1 MSVQQLEE
9 EYRELCTQESLA
21 VENVLTASSVVKERK
36 QLLRETTLTEEER
49 VRGEVELEFL
59 KLFRAVI
66 QQQLKEATRAK
77 EVKADELVR
86 AVYAI
91 SESETE

>member
-1 MSVQQLEE
+1 
-9 EYRELCTQESLA
+9 
-21 VENVLTASSVVKERK
+21 
-36 QLLRETTLTEEER
+36 
-49 VRGEVELEFL
+49 LEFL